1 MEPISALLAAGI
13 QLYSQNKA
21 DKRAK
26 RADKAQ
32 RQIEIGRANFMRKW
46 LHPEQR
52 VALAEQSLGG
62 GGGLFDERRARLGD
76 AQKLDLMGSEA
87 ALDASRAR
95 SARLRD
101 AIRARQI
108 GGAANAASG
117 LLGLMQSQA
126 PDQAPQYAPYNYLA
140 RQNPSIAPEYY

>member
-1 MEPISALLAAGI
+1 MEPISALIAAGI
-13 QLYSQNKA
+13 ALNNQTKA

-32 RQIEIGRANFMRKW
+32 RRIEIGRADFMRKW

-62 GGGLFDERRARLGD
+62 GGGLFDERKARLGD

-87 ALDASRAR
+87 ALNASRDR
-95 SARLRD
+95 SRMLRE

-117 LLGLMQSQA
+117 LLGMMGSPA
-126 PDQAPQYAPYNYLA
+126 PDQPPMYAPYNYLA

>member
-1 MEPISALLAAGI
+1 MEPISALIAAGI
-13 QLYSQNKA
+13 ALNNQTEA

-32 RQIEIGRANFMRKW
+32 RRIEIGRADFMRKW

-62 GGGLFDERRARLGD
+62 GGGLFDERKARLGD

-87 ALDASRAR
+87 ALNASRDR
-95 SARLRD
+95 SRMLRE

-117 LLGLMQSQA
+117 LLGMMQSPA
-126 PDQAPQYAPYNYLA
+126 PAQAPQYAPYNYLA
-140 RQNPSIAPEYY
+140 WQNPSIEPRDI